1 MVISTDVLYT
11 VLIILLIIS
20 LILTLF
26 GQNKTERRDELR
38 AKRKEDV
45 YRTRITEQIESA
57 SGQVEVIVIRVL
69 EKDAQKEC
77 QDLTAKMY
85 AQSYKLIQAVPIT
98 GSRRI
103 DHGAGDYSMTDT
115 VSIVHY
121 FEKVGN
127 LNVVSDQSED
137 RR

>member
-1 MVISTDVLYT
+1 MISDVIYIALIGLLVL
-11 VLIILLIIS
+11 S
-20 LILTLF
+20 LILSFL
-26 GQNKTERRDELR
+26 GRRKAERQDALR

-85 AQSYKLIQAVPIT
+85 AQGYKLIQAVPIT

-137 RR
+137 RC